1 MGKLKRSRRAILA
14 VMFDTHGGH
23 KLGLC
28 NPDTVLFEED
38 PETRT
43 LIPYHPAM
51 TPSMTFN
58 WKAQVEDR
66 EAIVK
71 LAGEDD
77 IFLVH
82 DGDMTH
88 GNGMVRELISTRQ
101 SDQFRIA
108 AANLRPWF
116 KLPNLK
122 KAVFVKGTGVH
133 EFGEGSAAQTVA
145 DMLADEKKP
154 IDVPYHAEA
163 FLDGLKIDLAHHGPP
178 PGVRYWLKGNLL
190 RLYTQSIMD
199 DCLVEGEAPPD
210 LLLRGHYHT
219 LVTEIVTRRARDK
232 EWQTWAAVGPS
243 YCMIDDY
250 ARKVSKSP
258 AKITIGML
266 AYEVVDGAILRKHE
280 FKRTLDFR
288 TKVVLR

>member
-190 RLYTQSIMD
+190 RLYAQSIMARPLPHAGD
-199 DCLVEGEAPPD
+199 GDRHAARERQGVAD
-210 LLLRGHYHT
+210 LGGRGAVLLHDR
-219 LVTEIVTRRARDK
+219 
-232 EWQTWAAVGPS
+232 
-243 YCMIDDY
+243 
-250 ARKVSKSP
+250 
-258 AKITIGML
+258 
-266 AYEVVDGAILRKHE
+266 
-280 FKRTLDFR
+280 
-288 TKVVLR
+288 

>member
-1 MGKLKRSRRAILA
+1 MSKPKRSRRAILA
-14 VMFDTHGGH
+14 AIFDSHAGH

-38 PETRT
+38 PESRK
-43 LIPYHPAM
+43 LIPWHPAM

-58 WKAQVEDR
+58 WNAQVEDR
-66 EAIVK
+66 KDVVD
-71 LAGEDD
+71 LADGDD

-82 DGDMTH
+82 LGDMTH
-88 GNGMVRELISTRQ
+88 GNGMAKEIISTRM

-116 KLPNLK
+116 KLPNMK
-122 KAVFVKGTGVH
+122 RAVFVKGTGFH
-133 EFGEGSAAQTVA
+133 EFGEGSAAQIVA
-145 DMLADEKKP
+145 DQLADEKKP

-163 FLDGLKIDLAHHGPP
+163 ILDGVRCDLAHHGPP
-178 PGVRYWLKGNLL
+178 PGVRYWLSGNLL
-190 RLYTQSIMD
+190 RLYTQSLMD
-199 DCLVEGEAPPD
+199 RALVEGKEPPD

-219 LVTEIVTRRARDK
+219 LTTTIAERRARGR
-232 EWQTWAAVGPS
+232 EWLTWAAIGPA

-258 AKITIGML
+258 GEITVGML
-266 AYEVVDGAILRKHE
+266 AYEIVDGEILKKHE

-288 TKVVLR
+288 TRITLR